1 MIGAGYRAAGAL
13 ALAAMTGAA
22 GYFHGVDT
30 GRNRERLANLTSV
43 EKANAERDNLR
54 GAIEQE
60 SIQHLTAD
68 QARRDTVREIYR
80 ESHQVTERPV
90 YRNVCIDADG
100 VLLLDR
106 AAAAANGD
114 NPGASEGAAAG
125 AAKGA
130 AH

>member
-1 MIGAGYRAAGAL
+1 MIGSRYLAAGAL

-22 GYFHGVDT
+22 GYFHGLDT

-43 EKANAERDNLR
+43 EKANADRDKLR

-80 ESHQVTERPV
+80 ESHQITERPV

-106 AAAAANGD
+106 AAAAANSD
-114 NPGASEGAAAG
+114 NPGPSEGAAAG
-125 AAKGA
+125 TAKGA

>member
-1 MIGAGYRAAGAL
+1 MIGSGYLAAGAL

-22 GYFHGVDT
+22 GYFHGLDT

-43 EKANAERDNLR
+43 EKANADRDKLR

-60 SIQHLTAD
+60 TIQHLTAD

-106 AAAAANGD
+106 AAAAANSD
-114 NPGASEGAAAG
+114 DPGASEGAAAG
-125 AAKGA
+125 TAKGA